1 MIDMWERKDR
11 KLVMLVFKRDAL
23 LYDIENYAFVEGDV
37 MQAQTEHERHQ
48 VIDIG
53 QDGNIDRVTRI
64 LDLTHTECVEFLYPY
79 TKVPCDELEWRDDSF
94 AERHEYHIW
103 MLVPL
108 DFSQSTVNL
117 LTRLIHE
124 YMVCRVLADWMSITN
139 PASKTNWEDKIA
151 SIKEQIRAR
160 MHARCGRVRRTQ
172 TPF

>member
-1 MIDMWERKDR
+1 MRERKDS
-11 KLVMLVFKRDAL
+11 KSVMLVFKRDAL

-48 VIDIG
+48 VFDIG
-53 QDGNIDRVTRI
+53 QDGNVDRVTRI
-64 LDLTHTECVEFLYPY
+64 LDLAHAECVEFLYPY
-79 TKVPCDELEWRDDSF
+79 TKLPCEELEERDDSF
-94 AERHEYHIW
+94 AETQEYHIRL
-103 MLVPL
+103 LVPQ

-139 PASKTNWEDKIA
+139 PASKAKWEDKIA
-151 SIKEQIRAR
+151 SINEQIRAR